1 MPFYITLIFFFV
13 LNQALQH
20 GINDDEV
27 VHTWKSNSLPLR
39 FWVNLIKNPDFVFD
53 TGKSNIVDSC
63 LSVIAQTF
71 MDACSTSEHILGK
84 DSPSSKLLY
93 AKDIP
98 VYKDWVDR
106 YYADIKAM
114 PVISDQVNNSSIRCH
129 F

>member
-1 MPFYITLIFFFV
+1 
-13 LNQALQH
+13 
-20 GINDDEV
+20 
-27 VHTWKSNSLPLR
+27 
-39 FWVNLIKNPDFVFD
+39 
-53 TGKSNIVDSC
+53 
-63 LSVIAQTF
+63 

-114 PVISDQVNNSSIRCH
+114 PVISDQVYLTLSTKILLNRISKYKKIIRT
-129 F
+129 